1 MIIKTFQFYLIKL
14 FIKRLLLTSVIFL
27 SLIFILS
34 VFEEISFFKKS
45 DVSLLFPYLIAL
57 LNTPSAL
64 FDVFPFIFLIAT
76 QFFFIY
82 LIKKGELDVLKISGL
97 TNFYIIKILALVS
110 FIVGLLIIIFYYS
123 FSSKLKFLYLDL
135 KNAYSNDNKYLATV
149 TKNGLW
155 IKDEIDNHTYIVNAN
170 RIDNNYLKEVS
181 IFKFD
186 KNFAL
191 LEVAISSKVNVSN
204 TLWVISSPTIT
215 IGNLSKVYEDNITMK
230 SNFDQKK
237 INTLF
242 DNLSSLNVSEL
253 IDQKS
258 DFEKLGYST
267 IEIETYMHRLA
278 SFPFFLTIMTML
290 SCVIMLNIKKN
301 KSVIFHIILGIFL
314 SVVIYYSSYLF
325 NLLSEN
331 EKIPT
336 ILSTW
341 FPLFIILAFIT
352 IGLIKINEK

>member
-1 MIIKTFQFYLIKL
+1 
-14 FIKRLLLTSVIFL
+14 
-27 SLIFILS
+27 
-34 VFEEISFFKKS
+34 
-45 DVSLLFPYLIAL
+45 
-57 LNTPSAL
+57 
-64 FDVFPFIFLIAT
+64 
-76 QFFFIY
+76 
-82 LIKKGELDVLKISGL
+82 
-97 TNFYIIKILALVS
+97 
-110 FIVGLLIIIFYYS
+110 
-123 FSSKLKFLYLDL
+123 
-135 KNAYSNDNKYLATV
+135 LATV

-155 IKDEIDNHTYIVNAN
+155 IKDEIDNYTYIVNAH

-186 KNFAL
+186 INFKL
-191 LEVAISSKVNVSN
+191 TQVTISSKVNVSN
-204 TLWVISSPTIT
+204 TMWVISSPTIT
-215 IGNLSKVYEDNITMK
+215 IDNLSKVYEDNITMK

-242 DNLSSLNVSEL
+242 DNLSSLNVTEL
-253 IDQKS
+253 IDQRS
-258 DFEKLGYST
+258 DFEQLGYST
-267 IEIETYMHRLA
+267 VEIETYMHRLA
-278 SFPFFLTIMTML
+278 SFPFFLTIMTIL

-301 KSVIFHIILGIFL
+301 TSLIFHIILGIFL

-325 NLLSEN
+325 NLLGEN

>member
-1 MIIKTFQFYLIKL
+1 MIIKTFQFYLIRL

-45 DVSLLFPYLIAL
+45 DVNLSFPYLIAL

-97 TNFYIIKILALVS
+97 TNFYIVKILAFVS
-110 FIVGLLIIIFYYS
+110 FIIGLLIITFYYS

-170 RIDNNYLKEVS
+170 RIDDNYLKEVS

-341 FPLFIILAFIT
+341 FPLFILLVFIT
-352 IGLIKINEK
+352 IGLIRINEK

>member
-1 MIIKTFQFYLIKL
+1 MIIKTFQFYLIRL

-45 DVSLLFPYLIAL
+45 DVNLSFPYLIAL

-97 TNFYIIKILALVS
+97 TNFYIIKILAFVS
-110 FIVGLLIIIFYYS
+110 FIIGLLIITFYYS

-170 RIDNNYLKEVS
+170 RIDDNYLKEVS

-325 NLLSEN
+325 NLLGEN

-341 FPLFIILAFIT
+341 FPLFIILVFIT
-352 IGLIKINEK
+352 IGLIRINEK

>member
-14 FIKRLLLTSVIFL
+14 FIKRLLLTSGIFL

-45 DVSLLFPYLIAL
+45 DVSILFPYMIAL

-64 FDVFPFIFLIAT
+64 FDIFPFIFLIAT

-97 TNFYIIKILALVS
+97 TNFYIIKILTCVS

-123 FSSKLKFLYLDL
+123 FSSQLKFLYLDI
-135 KNAYSNDNKYLATV
+135 KNAYSSDNKYLATV

-155 IKDEIDNHTYIVNAN
+155 IKDEIDDYTYIVNASI
-170 RIDNNYLKEVS
+170 IDGNYLKEVS
-181 IFKFD
+181 IFKFN
-186 KNFAL
+186 KNFKL
-191 LEVAISSKVNVSN
+191 NQVTTSSKVNVSN
-204 TLWVISSPTIT
+204 TTWVISSPTIT
-215 IGNLSKVYEDNITMK
+215 IDNLSKNYEDGIEMK
-230 SNFDQKK
+230 FNFDQEK

-242 DNLSSLNVSEL
+242 DNLSSLSVSEL
-253 IDQKS
+253 IDQRS
-258 DFEKLGYST
+258 DFEQLGYST
-267 IEIETYMHRLA
+267 TEIETYMHRLA
-278 SFPFFLTIMTML
+278 SFPFFLSIMTML

-301 KSVIFHIILGIFL
+301 KSLIFHIILGIFL

-325 NLLSEN
+325 NLLGEN

-341 FPLFIILAFIT
+341 FPLFIILVFIT
-352 IGLIKINEK
+352 IGLIRINEK

>member
-1 MIIKTFQFYLIKL
+1 MIIKTFHFYLIKL

-110 FIVGLLIIIFYYS
+110 FIIGLLIIIFYYA

-155 IKDEIDNHTYIVNAN
+155 IKDEIDNYTYIVNAN

-186 KNFAL
+186 KNFKL
-191 LEVAISSKVNVSN
+191 TQVTISSKVNVSN
-204 TLWVISSPTIT
+204 TMWVISNPTIT
-215 IGNLSKVYEDNITMK
+215 TDNLSKVYEDNITMK

-242 DNLSSLNVSEL
+242 DNLSSLNITEL
-253 IDQKS
+253 IDQRS
-258 DFEKLGYST
+258 DFDQLGYST
-267 IEIETYMHRLA
+267 VEIETYMQRLA
-278 SFPFFLTIMTML
+278 SFPFFITIMTML
-290 SCVIMLNIKKN
+290 SCVVMLNIKKN
-301 KSVIFHIILGIFL
+301 KSLIFHIILGIFL

-325 NLLSEN
+325 NLLGEN

-341 FPLFIILAFIT
+341 FPLFIILVFIT

>member
-14 FIKRLLLTSVIFL
+14 FIKRFLLTSAIFL

-45 DVSLLFPYLIAL
+45 DVGLTFPYLIAL

-155 IKDEIDNHTYIVNAN
+155 IKDEIDNYTYIVNAH

-186 KNFAL
+186 INFKL
-191 LEVAISSKVNVSN
+191 TQVTISSKVNVSN
-204 TLWVISSPTIT
+204 TMWVISSPTIT
-215 IGNLSKVYEDNITMK
+215 IDNLSKVYEDNITMK

-242 DNLSSLNVSEL
+242 DNLSSLNVTEL
-253 IDQKS
+253 IDQRS
-258 DFEKLGYST
+258 DFEQLGYST
-267 IEIETYMHRLA
+267 VEIETYMHRLA

-301 KSVIFHIILGIFL
+301 TSLIFHIILGIFL

-325 NLLSEN
+325 NLLGEN

-341 FPLFIILAFIT
+341 FPLFIILVFIT
-352 IGLIKINEK
+352 IGLIRINEK

>member
-14 FIKRLLLTSVIFL
+14 FIKRLLLTSAIFL

-45 DVSLLFPYLIAL
+45 DVSFSFPYLIAL

-97 TNFYIIKILALVS
+97 TNFYIVKILALVS
-110 FIVGLLIIIFYYS
+110 FIIGLLIIIFYYS

-155 IKDEIDNHTYIVNAN
+155 IKDEIDNYTYIVNAS

-191 LEVAISSKVNVSN
+191 LELAISSKVNVSN
-204 TLWVISSPTIT
+204 TVWVISNPTIT
-215 IGNLSKVYEDNITMK
+215 IGNQSKIYEDNITMK

-237 INTLF
+237 INSLF

-253 IDQKS
+253 IAQKG

-267 IEIETYMHRLA
+267 VEIETYMYRIV

-301 KSVIFHIILGIFL
+301 KSLIFHIILGIFL

-325 NLLSEN
+325 NLLGEN

-352 IGLIKINEK
+352 IGLIRINEK

>member
-45 DVSLLFPYLIAL
+45 DVNLSFPYLIAL

-97 TNFYIIKILALVS
+97 TNFYIVKILAFVS
-110 FIVGLLIIIFYYS
+110 FIIGLLIITFYYS

-170 RIDNNYLKEVS
+170 RIDDNYLKEVS

-341 FPLFIILAFIT
+341 FPLFILLVFIT
-352 IGLIKINEK
+352 IGLIRINEK